1 MGAACCVAATD
12 KTIVNGS
19 GSEVIRRNIRYSPRC
34 SSRWNNQGHVVGEDT
49 SISWFSDTISRNDG
63 SEIKSESACTL
74 EDRSPSKS
82 FQSCTLQKFPTS
94 EGAAG
99 QLRTP
104 ASDQSVSRSLS
115 IDVNLEQANEL
126 VESPAVSYLSPF
138 ELSLPLPSAS
148 LSVTSPSSSRSHAH
162 PTSST
167 NRCSVGGERL
177 VMPSWSNE
185 STRGSWGGSSN
196 GLSTH
201 TYSAVMATSQSGRW
215 SFDDDKWG
223 FLNEN
228 ISKSSG
234 RLSASSSIDLQVC
247 GVCSKS
253 LSEKSLWSSQKIIM
267 SNELSVVAV
276 LTCGHVYHAECLEN
290 TTPEIDKYNPSC
302 PICTLGEKKH
312 KSFKAETDF
321 KAKIN
326 KRSRSRVVDSDMD
339 SDPLVFN
346 HLKSSGNEKRASSSS
361 MKNSIGRPFLRK
373 HFSSGPKGIKSLS
386 ENHSTGKKGIFHAK
400 SSKT

>member
-12 KTIVNGS
+12 KAIVNGS

-34 SSRWNNQGHVVGEDT
+34 SSRWNNQGHVVVEDT
-49 SISWFSDTISRNDG
+49 SVSWFSDTISRNDG

-74 EDRSPSKS
+74 EDRSPSES

-94 EGAAG
+94 EGSAE

-104 ASDQSVSRSLS
+104 ASDQSISRSLS

-148 LSVTSPSSSRSHAH
+148 LSVTSPLSSRSHAH

-177 VMPSWSNE
+177 MMPSWSNE

-201 TYSAVMATSQSGRW
+201 TYSEVMATSQRGRW

-223 FLNEN
+223 FLHEN

-253 LSEKSLWSSQKIIM
+253 LSENLCG
-267 SNELSVVAV
+267 AV
-276 LTCGHVYHAECLEN
+276 RRLL
-290 TTPEIDKYNPSC
+290 
-302 PICTLGEKKH
+302 
-312 KSFKAETDF
+312 
-321 KAKIN
+321 
-326 KRSRSRVVDSDMD
+326 
-339 SDPLVFN
+339 
-346 HLKSSGNEKRASSSS
+346 
-361 MKNSIGRPFLRK
+361 
-373 HFSSGPKGIKSLS
+373 
-386 ENHSTGKKGIFHAK
+386 
-400 SSKT
+400 